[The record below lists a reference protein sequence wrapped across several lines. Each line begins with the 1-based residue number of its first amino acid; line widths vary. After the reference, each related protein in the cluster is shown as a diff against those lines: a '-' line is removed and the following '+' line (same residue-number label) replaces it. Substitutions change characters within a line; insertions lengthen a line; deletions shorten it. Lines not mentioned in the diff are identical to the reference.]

1 MSNSSQPGR
10 ELPLPEFYD
19 PANASRWDYSPDQQ
33 LLSERAV
40 TWRAEHRLAPSAQ
53 DAARVHLV
61 LIDLQKDFCFP
72 EGTLYVGGRSGRG
85 ALEDNDRTARFI
97 YRNLAH
103 LTEITCTLDTHY
115 PLQIFSAAFWLD
127 DAGNQPPAHS
137 EVKLDDIRFSRLRPN
152 PALAR
157 WVADGDEEWLRRQVE
172 FYCAELERGGRYTLY
187 LWPPHCI
194 AGSEGHALAGVIHEA
209 RIFHSYTRLS
219 PARVAVKGEHPL
231 TEFYSAIHPEVATTF
246 DGKPL
251 AAPNTT
257 FLEALGS
264 ADAVILAGQAASHCV
279 RATADD
285 LLAHLDKDDLGKIYL
300 LTDCMT
306 SIAVPAP
313 DRPGEFAFDFT
324 PQTEAA
330 FARFE
335 AAGIHLVQ
343 STTPMAEWP
352 DFPGAG

>member
-1 MSNSSQPGR
+1 MSSSPRLGR
-10 ELPLPEFYD
+10 ELPLPDFYD
-19 PANASRWDYSPDQQ
+19 PAHASRWEYAPDQQ
-33 LLSERAV
+33 ALSERALA
-40 TWRAEHRLAPSAQ
+40 WRDEHRLAPAAD
-53 DAARVHLV
+53 DATRVHLV

-97 YRNLAH
+97 YRNLAR

-115 PLQIFSAAFWLD
+115 PLQIFFPAFWLD
-127 DAGNQPPAHS
+127 EAGNQPPPHT
-137 EVKLDDIRFSRLRPN
+137 EVKLDDLRSGRLRPN

-157 WVADGDEEWLRRQVE
+157 WVAQGDEEWLRRQVE

-209 RIFHSYTRLS
+209 RLFHAYARLS
-219 PARVAVKGEHPL
+219 PAQVAVKGEHPL
-231 TEFYSAIHPEVATTF
+231 TEFYSAIHPEVATTSE
-246 DGKPL
+246 GKPL

-279 RATADD
+279 RATAED
-285 LLAHLDKDDLGKIYL
+285 LLAHLDRRDLGKIYL

-306 SIAVPAP
+306 SIAVPDPA
-313 DRPGEFAFDFT
+313 RPGEFLFDFT
-324 PQTEAA
+324 PGAEAA
-330 FARFE
+330 FARCE
-335 AAGIHLVQ
+335 AAGMHLVQ

-352 DFPGAG
+352 DFPG